1 MPVSRPSRGFA
12 LALND
17 DIALLSIVPLFA
29 DIGEDK
35 LRLIAFGAERR
46 RLSRGQQLFREGAPA
61 DCAFAVASGSISLS
75 RTIRDGSIEAVQ
87 TVGRGTLLSELAMI
101 SFVERKFTAT
111 AEEES
116 EVIRINRQLF
126 RRMLEEY
133 PEVAAAVEARIR
145 DNLQTMIREMEKL
158 APKFA

>member
-1 MPVSRPSRGFA
+1 MS
-12 LALND
+12 LND
-17 DIALLSIVPLFA
+17 DIALLSLVPLFA
-29 DIGEDK
+29 DIDDDK

-61 DCAFAVASGSISLS
+61 DCAFAIASGSFSLTRS
-75 RTIRDGSIEAVQ
+75 QVDGGVEVVD

-111 AEEES
+111 AEEDS
-116 EVIRINRQLF
+116 EVIRINRPLF

-133 PEVAAAVEARIR
+133 PEVAVVVEARIK
-145 DNLQTMIREMEKL
+145 DNLQTMIRNVQKL
-158 APKFA
+158 APKFG

>member
-1 MPVSRPSRGFA
+1 M
-12 LALND
+12 ALND

-46 RLSRGQQLFREGAPA
+46 RLTPGQQLFREGAPA
-61 DCAFAVASGSISLS
+61 DCAFAIASGSVSLS
-75 RTIRDGSIEAVQ
+75 RSLRDGGVEEVQ

-111 AEEES
+111 AQDDC
-116 EVIRINRQLF
+116 EVIRINRALF

-133 PEVAAAVEARIR
+133 PDVAAIVEARIR
-145 DNLQTMIREMEKL
+145 DNLQTMIARMEKL
-158 APKFA
+158 APKFV

>member
-1 MPVSRPSRGFA
+1 
-12 LALND
+12 
-17 DIALLSIVPLFA
+17 VPLFA
-29 DIGEDK
+29 DIDDDK

-61 DCAFAVASGSISLS
+61 DCAFAIASGSFSLTRS
-75 RTIRDGSIEAVQ
+75 QVDGSVEVVD

-111 AEEES
+111 AEEDS
-116 EVIRINRQLF
+116 EVIRINRPLF

-133 PEVAAAVEARIR
+133 PEVAVVVEARIK
-145 DNLQTMIREMEKL
+145 DNLQTMIRNVQKL
-158 APKFA
+158 APKFG

>member
-1 MPVSRPSRGFA
+1 LS
-12 LALND
+12 LND
-17 DIALLSIVPLFA
+17 DIALLSLVPLFA
-29 DIGEDK
+29 DIDDDK

-61 DCAFAVASGSISLS
+61 DCAFAIASGSFSLTRS
-75 RTIRDGSIEAVQ
+75 QVDGGVEVVD

-111 AEEES
+111 AEEDS
-116 EVIRINRQLF
+116 EVIRINRPLF

-133 PEVAAAVEARIR
+133 PEVAVVVEARIK
-145 DNLQTMIREMEKL
+145 DNLQTMIRNVQKL
-158 APKFA
+158 APKFG

>member
-1 MPVSRPSRGFA
+1 LS
-12 LALND
+12 LND
-17 DIALLSIVPLFA
+17 DIALLSLVPLFA
-29 DIGEDK
+29 DIDDDK

-61 DCAFAVASGSISLS
+61 DCAFAIASGSFSLTRS
-75 RTIRDGSIEAVQ
+75 QVDGSVEVVD

-111 AEEES
+111 AEEDS
-116 EVIRINRQLF
+116 EVIRINRPLF

-133 PEVAAAVEARIR
+133 PEVAVVVEARIK
-145 DNLQTMIREMEKL
+145 DNLQTMIRNVQKL
-158 APKFA
+158 APKFG

>member
-1 MPVSRPSRGFA
+1 

-17 DIALLSIVPLFA
+17 DIALLSLVPLFA
-29 DIGEDK
+29 DIDDDK

-46 RLSRGQQLFREGAPA
+46 RLNRGQQLFREGAPA
-61 DCAFAVASGSISLS
+61 DCAFAVASGSFSLTRS
-75 RTIRDGSIEAVQ
+75 LVDGSAQTVE

-111 AEEES
+111 AEEDS
-116 EVIRINRQLF
+116 EVIRINRPLF

-133 PEVAAAVEARIR
+133 PDVAVVVEARIK
-145 DNLQTMIREMEKL
+145 DNLQTMIRAMQKL
-158 APKFA
+158 APRFG

>member
-1 MPVSRPSRGFA
+1 LS
-12 LALND
+12 LND

-29 DIGEDK
+29 DIDDDK

-46 RLSRGQQLFREGAPA
+46 RLNRGQQLFREGAPA
-61 DCAFAVASGSISLS
+61 DCAFAIASGSFSLTRS
-75 RTIRDGSIEAVQ
+75 QVDGGAEVVD

-111 AEEES
+111 AEEDS
-116 EVIRINRQLF
+116 EVIRINRPLF

-133 PEVAAAVEARIR
+133 PEVAVVVEARIK
-145 DNLQTMIREMEKL
+145 DNLQTMIRNMQKL
-158 APKFA
+158 APRFG

>member
-1 MPVSRPSRGFA
+1 MS
-12 LALND
+12 LND
-17 DIALLSIVPLFA
+17 DIALLSLVPLFA
-29 DIGEDK
+29 DIDDDK

-61 DCAFAVASGSISLS
+61 DCAFAVASGSFSLTRS
-75 RTIRDGSIEAVQ
+75 QVDGSVEVVD

-111 AEEES
+111 AEEDS
-116 EVIRINRQLF
+116 EVIRINRPLF

-133 PEVAAAVEARIR
+133 PEVAVVVEARIK
-145 DNLQTMIREMEKL
+145 DNLQTMIRNVQKL
-158 APKFA
+158 APKFG